1 MAGMYLIYYLTRL
14 YFIAST
20 IVGLV
25 AFSNSYED
33 GLLTAMRASEA
44 NVAGLMVLQ
53 FWLLG
58 PILIGV
64 GLLVLVVGE
73 IFRLRL
79 EKS

>member
-64 GLLVLVVGE
+64 GLLVLVGGE